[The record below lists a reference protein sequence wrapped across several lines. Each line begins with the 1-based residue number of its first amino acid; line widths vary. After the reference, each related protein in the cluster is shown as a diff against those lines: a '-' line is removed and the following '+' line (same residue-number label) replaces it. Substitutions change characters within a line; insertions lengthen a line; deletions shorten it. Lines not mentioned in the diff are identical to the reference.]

1 MMSKINQ
8 TDIDRLIELVGGRG
22 NIATV
27 SHCITRLR
35 FVLNQPANARP
46 KEIEQLPMVKGCFTN
61 AGQFQVVIGTNVG
74 DYYQALIASTGQAQ
88 VDKEQVKKAA
98 RQNMKWHEQLISHF
112 AEIFFPLLPALI
124 SGGLILGFRNVIGD
138 LPMSN
143 GQTLAQMYPSLQTI
157 YDFLWLIGEAI
168 FFYLPVGICWSAVKK
183 MGGTPIL
190 GIVLG
195 VTLVSPQLMN
205 AYLLGQQL
213 PEVWD
218 FGMFSIAKVGYQAQV
233 IPALLAGLALGVIET
248 RLKRIVPDYLY
259 LVVVPVCSLILA
271 VFLAHALIGPFGRM
285 IGDGVAFAVRH
296 LMTGSFAPIGAA
308 LFGFLYA
315 PLVITGVHQTTLA
328 IDLQMIQSMGGT
340 PVWPLIALSNIA
352 QGSAVIGII
361 ISSRKHN
368 EREISVP
375 AAISAWLG
383 VTEPA
388 MYGINLKYRF
398 PMLCAMIGSG
408 LAGLLCG
415 LNGVMANGIG
425 VGGLPGILSIQ
436 PSYWQVFALAMAIAI
451 IIPIVLTSFIYQ
463 RKYRLGTLDDFDE
476 LVTQAKSRG
485 IRIILDMVF
494 NHTSTQ
500 HAWFREALNKESPYR
515 QFYIWRDG
523 EPETPPNNW
532 RSKFG
537 GSAWRWHAESEQ
549 YYLHLFAPE
558 QADLNWENPAVRA
571 ELKKVCEF
579 WADRG
584 VDGLR
589 LDVVNLI
596 SKDPRFPEDL
606 DGDGRRFYTDGPR
619 AHEFL
624 HEMNRDVFTPR
635 GLMTV
640 GEMSSTSLEHCQR
653 YAALTGSEL
662 SMTFNFHHLK
672 VDYPGGEKWTLAKPD
687 FVALKTLFRH
697 WQQGMHNVAWNALFW
712 CNHDQPRIVS
722 RFGDEGEYRV
732 PAAKMLA
739 MVLHGM
745 QGTPYI
751 YQGEEIGMTNPH
763 FTRITDYRDV
773 ESLNMFAELRND
785 GRDAD
790 ELLAI
795 LASKSRDNSRTPM
808 QWSNGDNAGFTA
820 GEPWIG
826 LGDNYQQ
833 INVEAALADDSSVFY
848 TYQKLIALRK
858 QEAILTWGN
867 YQDLLPNSPVLWC
880 YRREWKGQTLL
891 VIANLSREI
900 QPWQPGQMRGNWQLV
915 MHNYEEASPQPCA
928 MTLRPFEAVWWLQK

>member
-98 RQNMKWHEQLISHF
+98 RQNMKWHEH
-112 AEIFFPLLPALI
+112 
-124 SGGLILGFRNVIGD
+124 
-138 LPMSN
+138 N

-463 RKYRLGTLDDFDE
+463 RKYRLGTLD
-476 LVTQAKSRG
+476 
-485 IRIILDMVF
+485 
-494 NHTSTQ
+494 
-500 HAWFREALNKESPYR
+500 
-515 QFYIWRDG
+515 
-523 EPETPPNNW
+523 
-532 RSKFG
+532 
-537 GSAWRWHAESEQ
+537 
-549 YYLHLFAPE
+549 
-558 QADLNWENPAVRA
+558 
-571 ELKKVCEF
+571 
-579 WADRG
+579 
-584 VDGLR
+584 
-589 LDVVNLI
+589 
-596 SKDPRFPEDL
+596 
-606 DGDGRRFYTDGPR
+606 
-619 AHEFL
+619 
-624 HEMNRDVFTPR
+624 
-635 GLMTV
+635 
-640 GEMSSTSLEHCQR
+640 
-653 YAALTGSEL
+653 
-662 SMTFNFHHLK
+662 
-672 VDYPGGEKWTLAKPD
+672 
-687 FVALKTLFRH
+687 
-697 WQQGMHNVAWNALFW
+697 
-712 CNHDQPRIVS
+712 IV
-722 RFGDEGEYRV
+722 
-732 PAAKMLA
+732 
-739 MVLHGM
+739 
-745 QGTPYI
+745 
-751 YQGEEIGMTNPH
+751 
-763 FTRITDYRDV
+763 
-773 ESLNMFAELRND
+773 
-785 GRDAD
+785 
-790 ELLAI
+790 
-795 LASKSRDNSRTPM
+795 
-808 QWSNGDNAGFTA
+808 
-820 GEPWIG
+820 
-826 LGDNYQQ
+826 
-833 INVEAALADDSSVFY
+833 
-848 TYQKLIALRK
+848 
-858 QEAILTWGN
+858 
-867 YQDLLPNSPVLWC
+867 
-880 YRREWKGQTLL
+880 
-891 VIANLSREI
+891 
-900 QPWQPGQMRGNWQLV
+900 
-915 MHNYEEASPQPCA
+915 
-928 MTLRPFEAVWWLQK
+928 